1 MPSRIGRG
9 NRLRWDTKEMLNT
22 LANSTTQR
30 EVVAGFREMA
40 PAAKLDLLVR
50 LADSLA
56 LSGSDGGSD
65 RAK

>member
-9 NRLRWDTKEMLNT
+9 NRLRWDTKEMLNV

-30 EVVAGFREMA
+30 EVVAGFRELA
-40 PAAKLDLLVR
+40 PAAKLDILCR
-50 LADSLA
+50 LSDSVA
-56 LSGSDGGSD
+56 MDREGGAE